1 VSDDIKA
8 VFASLERQHDRQRFM
23 GLPIE
28 SRIRNTCPGCG
39 CRLIEDFTRALAFVT
54 GPVKMGQCQK
64 CGWVGEK

>member
-8 VFASLERQHDRQRFM
+8 AFASLERQHDRQRFM

-39 CRLIEDFTRALAFVT
+39 CRLIEDFTRALAFVA